1 MFRHP
6 LVAPANERTDRR
18 RGRVENVDTIFFN
31 DFPESIGLRPV
42 WCSLVHDGRRTI
54 RQRAVNN
61 VTMARDP
68 ANIGCTPKN
77 VFIADVEDVFHG
89 RVNADEITASRMYN
103 SLRFGGRATRI
114 EEVERMLAIER
125 RRWTVC

>member
-54 RQRAVNN
+54 RQRAVND
-61 VTMARDP
+61 VTMARDS
-68 ANIGCTPKN
+68 ANIRHTPKN
-77 VFIADVEDVFHG
+77 ALIADVEHLVHG
-89 RVNADEITASRMYN
+89 RVNADELTVSRMYD
-103 SLRFGGRATRI
+103 SLSF
-114 EEVERMLAIER
+114 R
-125 RRWTVC
+125 RR